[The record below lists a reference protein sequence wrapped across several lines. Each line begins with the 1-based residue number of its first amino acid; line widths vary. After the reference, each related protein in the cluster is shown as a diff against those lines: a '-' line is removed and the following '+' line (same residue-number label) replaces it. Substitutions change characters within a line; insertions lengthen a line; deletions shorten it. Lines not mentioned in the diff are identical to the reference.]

1 METYMKR
8 LIYSDIS
15 SLEISGKKSVFIRGW
30 ENNDVEVRFPENKEC
45 LIGESNGTLSID
57 AKSYLILSVP
67 KTISISIERIFGNL
81 ETVGQ
86 LGPMTIENV
95 SGNCSVQSIKSITAE
110 NISGNCKLGLIES
123 DSNIGNVSGNFSIKS
138 AVGSLKVNGVG
149 GNFSASAETVIL
161 NTTVG
166 GNIKVSANRFQGSE
180 NRLRAGGGIKLNIL
194 DLINTRIEAKSG
206 GIVSFE
212 YKDQIEKS
220 HNGKFEITNGTG
232 ENNILLRAGGNIKV
246 SDQAVDLE
254 ISDNFGTIDN
264 EYVDQIEQKYE
275 ARARQ
280 TSGFDFSDLFDM
292 EGEVGERIREK
303 TRMADEKI
311 QRAMEKME
319 KKFSIREEFGTIP
332 KPPKPPSPPF
342 GYQSKSSTKSSSV
355 STEERMM
362 ILQMLQDKKISAEEA
377 DRLLRALE
385 QS

>member
-1 METYMKR
+1 MKR

-30 ENNDVEVRFPENKEC
+30 ENNDVEVLFPENKEC

-110 NISGNCKLGLIES
+110 NISGNCKLGFVES

-161 NTTVG
+161 DTTVG

-194 DLINTRIEAKSG
+194 DLSNSRIEAKAG

-212 YKDQIEKS
+212 YNDQIEKS
-220 HNGKFEITNGTG
+220 HNGKFEITKGTG

-246 SDQAVDLE
+246 SDQAVDFE
-254 ISDNFGTIDN
+254 ISDNFGTIDD

-342 GYQSKSSTKSSSV
+342 GTQPKSSMKTSTV

-362 ILQMLQDKKISAEEA
+362 VLQMLQDKKISAEEA